1 MPEENDG
8 LLWIPLGGNDT
19 DEIRANCH
27 VFSSIVTDK
36 AGQRHKDTIIVD
48 IGADEVEPD
57 SINRFFH
64 SVIPALH
71 EHVALPNAP
80 EPKELASALFL
91 THAHADHIGGVSEYL
106 KLGADLPPIYASEF
120 TLSMLKKDLVSKG
133 VDLKRLPELHAVR
146 PGEKIRIGEVTL
158 EPTQAPHSI
167 PGSLGVKVSNAAA
180 SVYHSGDV
188 KADTSSY
195 LGEPMDEVHMSEI
208 GREVDLM
215 VFDATAAVKPG
226 FARKEEDIC
235 ESYTD
240 VFRECEG
247 KQVVSL
253 IKSSHMERF
262 ATVLKAAE
270 NAGRDVII
278 QGGSEM
284 QVHLMGLQSAGISLN
299 GLAPKIRILNHMN
312 PEAARMDPRRTI
324 VISSGIEGNEE
335 APFFTVLRGE
345 KGTVPLMPDAVVVA
359 PLTRK
364 KYQKFKETLYS
375 HDAAQGL
382 KFIGAEDIPG
392 LDGSGHGQKED
403 FLHLMKLVH
412 AKTIIPVHCRTKKAD
427 DFNRMASSLGH
438 GVFRNQVRNG
448 EVLHVSSERGVRRM
462 QQKPSWHFVLW
473 EEKGR
478 DGETVL
484 KRRFQ
489 PDQKMPALYSSR
501 SFEERR
507 TKADRLFEKY
517 KQNTHQGLH
526 PVLARFLQK
535 DRS

>member
-1 MPEENDG
+1 MPQENDG
-8 LLWIPLGGNDT
+8 LLWTPLGGNDT
-19 DEIRANCH
+19 EEIRANCH
-27 VFSSIVTDK
+27 VFSSIITDK
-36 AGQRHKDTIIVD
+36 DGRPHKDTVIVD

-57 SINRFFH
+57 SINRLFH

-80 EPKELASALFL
+80 EPKEPASALFL

-106 KLGADLPPIYASEF
+106 KLGAVLPPIYASEF

-133 VDLKRLPELHAVR
+133 VDLKQLPELHAVR

-180 SVYHSGDV
+180 SIYHSGDV

-195 LGEPMDEVHMSEI
+195 LGEPMDEAHMSEI
-208 GREVDLM
+208 GRDVDLM
-215 VFDATAAVKPG
+215 IFDATAAVKPG

-235 ESYTD
+235 ESYTG

-247 KQVVSL
+247 RQVISL

-284 QVHLMGLQSAGISLN
+284 QVHLMGLQSAGISPD
-299 GLAPKIRILNHMN
+299 GLAPKIRVLNHTN
-312 PEAARMDPRRTI
+312 PDAARLDPRKTV
-324 VISSGIEGNEE
+324 VISSGIEGCEE
-335 APFFTVLRGE
+335 APFFAALRGE
-345 KGTVPLMPDAVVVA
+345 KTSVPLMPDAVVVA

-375 HDAAQGL
+375 HDAAEGL
-382 KFIGAEDIPG
+382 KFIGAEDVPG

-412 AKTIIPVHCRTKKAD
+412 PKTIIPVHCRTKKAD
-427 DFNRMASSLGH
+427 DFNRMAASLGH
-438 GVFRNQVRNG
+438 GVLHSQVQNG
-448 EVLHVSSERGVRRM
+448 EVLHVSAQTGVRKAE
-462 QQKPSWHFVLW
+462 QKPSWHFVLW
-473 EEKGR
+473 EEKGKG
-478 DGETVL
+478 GETVL

-489 PDQKMPALYSSR
+489 PDRKTPCLYSSR
-501 SFEERR
+501 SFAERR
-507 TKADRLFEKY
+507 TEADKLFEKY
-517 KQNTHQGLH
+517 KQNPHQKLH
-526 PVLARFLQK
+526 PALLRCLQK

>member
-1 MPEENDG
+1 MSQESEG

-27 VFSSIVTDK
+27 VFSSIVTDSEGK
-36 AGQRHKDTIIVD
+36 QHKDTFIVD

-71 EHVALPNAP
+71 EHVALPNRP
-80 EPKELASALFL
+80 EPKEPASALFL
-91 THAHADHIGGVSEYL
+91 THAHVDHIGGVSEYL
-106 KLGADLPPIYASEF
+106 KLGAELPPIYASAF
-120 TLSMLKKDLVSKG
+120 TLAMLKKDLVAKG
-133 VDLKRLPELHAVR
+133 VDLKRLPELHAVH
-146 PGEKIRIGEVTL
+146 PGDKIRVGEVTL

-167 PGSLGVKVSNAAA
+167 PGSLGVKISNAAA
-180 SVYHSGDV
+180 SIYHSGDV

-195 LGEPMDEVHMSEI
+195 LGEPMDEEHMSAV
-208 GREVDLM
+208 GRDVDLM
-215 VFDATAAVKPG
+215 IFDATAAVKPG

-284 QVHLMGLQSAGISLN
+284 QVHLMGLQSSGISLN
-299 GLAPKIRILNHMN
+299 GLVPKIRVLNHTN
-312 PEAARMDPRRTI
+312 PEASRIDPRKAV
-324 VISSGIEGNEE
+324 VISSGIEGHEE
-335 APFFTVLRGE
+335 APFFAALRGE
-345 KGTVPLMPDAVVVA
+345 KTTVPLMPDAVVVA

-364 KYQKFKETLYS
+364 KYQQFKEALYS

-403 FLHLMKLVH
+403 FRHLMKLVH
-412 AKTIIPVHCRTKKAD
+412 PKTIVPVHCRTKKAC
-427 DFNRMASSLGH
+427 DFNQMASSLGY
-438 GVFRNQVRNG
+438 GVFKTQVNNG
-448 EVLHVSSERGVRRM
+448 EVLHVSAAAGVRRVS
-462 QQKPSWHFVLW
+462 QKPSWHFALW
-473 EEKGR
+473 EEKGL
-478 DGETVL
+478 DGETVM
-484 KRRFQ
+484 KRCFQ
-489 PDQKMPALYSSR
+489 PDKKMPPLYFSR

-507 TKADRLFEKY
+507 AEADKLLAKY
-517 KQNTHQGLH
+517 KQNGHPGLH
-526 PVLARFLQK
+526 PALAHLLRK